1 MFVDPAGGNY
11 RLGPG
16 SPCIDLGSNPALPSD
31 VADLDGDLLVT
42 EPTPLD
48 LDPHPRTVN
57 DTVDLGAYEACN
69 FSLDL
74 DGNGTVGIGDFLIVL
89 AGWGPC

>member
-1 MFVDPAGGNY
+1 M
-11 RLGPG
+11 
-16 SPCIDLGSNPALPSD
+16 
-31 VADLDGDLLVT
+31 ADLDGDLQVT

-48 LDPHPRTVN
+48 LDLHPRTVN
-57 DTVDLGAYEACN
+57 DTVDVGAYEACN

-74 DGNGTVGIGDFLIVL
+74 DGDGTVGIGDFLAVLAAWGTSPNGPPDFDGDGTVGLADLVVLL